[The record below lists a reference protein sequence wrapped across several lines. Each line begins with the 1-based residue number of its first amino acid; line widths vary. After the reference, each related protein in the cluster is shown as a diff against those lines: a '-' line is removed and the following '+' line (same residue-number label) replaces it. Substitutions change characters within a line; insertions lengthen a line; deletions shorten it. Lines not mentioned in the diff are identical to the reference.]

1 MYEKKPWAHLYNRA
15 DWKRIRHYQ
24 LSAYPM
30 CVMCRAIGRIEAATV
45 CDHITPHK
53 GDETKFFAGPFQ
65 SLCKACHDGPKQ
77 SQDKTGRL
85 RGCDANGNPAD
96 PNHTW
101 HQTHQNAPQGTQ
113 TQTSNDAALSGTA
126 WRHSDW

>member
-24 LSAYPM
+24 LSAHPM

-53 GDETKFFAGPFQ
+53 GDVEKFFAGPFQ
-65 SLCKACHDGPKQ
+65 SLCKACHDGAKQ
-77 SQDKTGRL
+77 SQDKTGKV
-85 RGCDANGNPAD
+85 RGCDANGNPLDAS
-96 PNHTW
+96 HHW
-101 HQTHQNAPQGTQ
+101 HQNAPQGTQ
-113 TQTSNDAALSGTA
+113 TQSSNDAALSGTA
-126 WRHSDW
+126 WQQIDS